1 MKLRNLIIFL
11 TFIGSSI
18 AFVYHIDAV
27 AFILSTIAI
36 IPLAGLLG
44 KSTEEISLYLGPRTG
59 GMLNAT
65 LGNAAE
71 LIIGFLLITK
81 GEISIVRASLMGSI
95 LSNLLLV
102 LGASFFFGGV
112 NHKDLSFSARA
123 ASTHVASMTLAVSG
137 LILPS
142 VFSYT
147 SGPTPSSIGDIS
159 IGVGIVLIVIYA
171 SGLFFSLVTHKDAF
185 GELETSS
192 TPNWSIKKSVIL
204 LSLTGILLG
213 WESYI
218 LASTI
223 GNAISRTGLSGFWI
237 GLIILPIAGNAA
249 EHYSAIML
257 ARRNNADLSLNIA
270 IGSSTQVALVVT
282 PLLVFSGALLGH
294 PLNLVFSIF
303 ELAAL
308 VLAVIIVALIT
319 LDGQTDWFEGVQ
331 LLGVYIILVITSFFI
346 TK

>member
-1 MKLRNLIIFL
+1 MILL
-11 TFIGSSI
+11 TFVGSSI
-18 AFVYHIDAV
+18 AFGFRIHTI

-44 KSTEEISLYLGPRTG
+44 KSTEEVSLHFGPRAG
-59 GMLNAT
+59 GILNAT

-102 LGASFFFGGV
+102 LGASFFFGGISR
-112 NHKDLSFSARA
+112 KDLFFSARA
-123 ASTHVASMTLAVSG
+123 ASTHVASMALAVSG

-142 VFSYT
+142 IFSY
-147 SGPTPSSIGDIS
+147 SLGSTPSKVIDIS
-159 IGVGIVLIVIYA
+159 IGVGVVLVVIYA

-185 GELETSS
+185 GESETSS
-192 TPNWSIKKSVIL
+192 NPSWSIKKSIIL
-204 LSLTGILLG
+204 LTITGIFLG

-223 GNAISRTGLSGFWI
+223 GSAISRTGLSGFWI
-237 GLIILPIAGNAA
+237 GLIVLPIAGNAA
-249 EHYSAIML
+249 EHFSSVML
-257 ARRNNADLSLNIA
+257 AKRNNADISLNIA

-294 PLNLVFSIF
+294 PLSLVFSIF

-308 VLAVIIVALIT
+308 ALAVVIVALVT

-331 LLGVYIILVITSFFI
+331 LLGVYTILVITSFFI